1 MIRLLTT
8 SLVTLVL
15 FLAGCSNGSKTE
27 SNEPSTSSTQTPAQ
41 TTGSPKGEALV
52 TALPAGIEGVELAE
66 GGLRLLDG
74 YEFVKDSDST
84 FYVAR
89 INTGRPSTPKPGG
102 GCKCSSGSG
111 SCSPVLRGEPRGRAG
126 PRPVPHRVGG
136 TEPDQRGRP
145 RAAGRHRGRRPAMGG
160 RDDP

>member
-8 SLVTLVL
+8 SIVTLVL

-111 SCSPVLRGEPRGRAG
+111 SCSPVLRGGIIVCEASDTLCTKCGLG
-126 PRPVPHRVGG
+126 VTLGG
-136 TEPDQRGRP
+136 TTTTLFLY
-145 RAAGRHRGRRPAMGG
+145 
-160 RDDP
+160 